1 MFENYTSRVSPV
13 SRWKTLLLSPRS
25 GVTNPF
31 SEQLYVGREGFAR
44 SLVSCWWRTFV
55 AHTLSPCRTSPLSME
70 PCFKLTFN
78 AFIIC
83 RETSH
88 LTLIFLGGLAR
99 FVRKKYIF
107 GEFLVCGRWWLRR
120 VNLSWLICLREM
132 LFYMVRWKWILWE
145 KVSAFKRWTFNWK
158 SGRCLMMDGSF

>member
-1 MFENYTSRVSPV
+1 
-13 SRWKTLLLSPRS
+13 
-25 GVTNPF
+25 
-31 SEQLYVGREGFAR
+31 
-44 SLVSCWWRTFV
+44 
-55 AHTLSPCRTSPLSME
+55 ME

-107 GEFLVCGRWWLRR
+107 GEFLVCGCWWFGR
-120 VNLSWLICLREM
+120 VNLSWLTCLREKGFIRGEM
-132 LFYMVRWKWILWE
+132 
-145 KVSAFKRWTFNWK
+145 KVNFMEEVSVF
-158 SGRCLMMDGSF
+158 